1 MRKELKELVREEVRL
16 AEEERRSFR
25 GKLRTKVK
33 EYEEKIISLEG
44 RVKDLERGKKVGMAG
59 EEISEKGSEKE
70 GARSI
75 YSGRS
80 RAVDQERTV
89 VLV

>member
-1 MRKELKELVREEVRL
+1 MREELKELVKEEVRL

-25 GKLRTKVK
+25 GKLRIKVK

-44 RVKDLERGKKVGMAG
+44 RVKDLERGKKVGMAR
-59 EEISEKGSEKE
+59 EEISEEGSEKE
-70 GARSI
+70 GARNI
-75 YSGRS
+75 YSDRS
-80 RAVDQERTV
+80 RAVDQEQTV

>member
-1 MRKELKELVREEVRL
+1 M
-16 AEEERRSFR
+16 
-25 GKLRTKVK
+25 K

-44 RVKDLERGKKVGMAG
+44 RVKDLERGERVGMTG
-59 EEISEKGSEKE
+59 EEISEEGSEKE
-70 GARSI
+70 AARSI

>member
-1 MRKELKELVREEVRL
+1 M
-16 AEEERRSFR
+16 
-25 GKLRTKVK
+25 K
-33 EYEEKIISLEG
+33 EYKEKIISLEG

-59 EEISEKGSEKE
+59 EEISEEGSEKE

-75 YSGRS
+75 YSSRS
-80 RAVDQERTV
+80 RAVDQEQTV